1 MSALKTFASRIL
13 GIFWII
19 VGVLLAFAGLA
30 VLVSWPVASVAFAI
44 VLGKA
49 ALIALGVL

>member
-1 MSALKTFASRIL
+1 MSALKTVASRIL
-13 GIFWII
+13 GVFWI
-19 VGVLLAFAGLA
+19 VVVLALAFAGLA

-49 ALIALGVL
+49 ALIALGVI

>member
-1 MSALKTFASRIL
+1 MTTLKTFASRIL

-49 ALIALGVL
+49 ALIALGLI